1 MGCGKIKIMENKM
14 LRFKR
19 SKKTNEPQ
27 LDDTV
32 PRVVF
37 NTMQQEND
45 QLLDELETL
54 KLDVSE
60 LTEKNRHLTE
70 QLTRSKYY
78 QSLVKTSIGLGVL
91 IVSFA
96 VLHLLD
102 EAPEYTAILLLIEA
116 AFIFMMLRSSD
127 K

>member
-1 MGCGKIKIMENKM
+1 M

-19 SKKTNEPQ
+19 LKKTNESQ
-27 LDDTV
+27 QEDTV
-32 PRVVF
+32 SRAVF
-37 NTMQQEND
+37 DTMQQEND
-45 QLLDELETL
+45 KLLDELETL

-60 LTEKNRHLTE
+60 LIEKNRHLTE

-78 QSLVKTSIGLGVL
+78 QSLVKTSMGLGVL
-91 IVSFA
+91 VVSFA

-102 EAPEYTAILLLIEA
+102 ESPGYTAILLAIEA

>member
-1 MGCGKIKIMENKM
+1 M
-14 LRFKR
+14 LLFKR
-19 SKKTNEPQ
+19 TKKNNESK
-27 LDDTV
+27 LDEDTV
-32 PRVVF
+32 SRAIF
-37 NTMQQEND
+37 DTMQQEND
-45 QLLDELETL
+45 QLLDDLETL

-78 QSLVKTSIGLGVL
+78 QSLVKTSMGLGVL
-91 IVSFA
+91 IASFA